1 MPRSMVLIDGTN
13 YAFRAFFA
21 VPPLS
26 NSKGFSTNALQGFTY
41 NLLLDL
47 IRREK
52 PDYMVVAFDAAGPTF
67 RKDQYEDYKAHR
79 KPAPPELVQQL
90 PYFRKVCEAL
100 SVPYFELSGYEA
112 DDIIATLVTRHRHE
126 DVQIRILSMDKD
138 LMQLVGGNVILED
151 TLRHKVYDPAAVEEK
166 WGVPPHQ
173 LRDLLALVG
182 DASDNVPGVPSIG
195 PKKARD
201 LLLEFGT
208 VDHLLAH
215 LDQVRNQKVR
225 EALQNHV
232 AEARLSLELVT
243 LHLDVPL
250 SMPLE
255 SLVVGKP
262 DPALAYSLFKELE
275 FKRLMKE
282 FEAAA
287 SQLPPVS
294 SVRGTVVAAEVS
306 GGLSAPPSSAVS
318 GVDPSV
324 SAASSAGL
332 TGDGAGDG
340 AADAAAAAAPA
351 IPSASTPAT
360 SEPERPRTITLVE
373 TPAALAALAGALKL
387 ASRVGVRTLTMD
399 ADEGCAAV
407 ALAVS
412 PHEAYVVPFS
422 GDSPGWQESFKHVL
436 RARFLDQNL
445 PKLGHNLKKDMHLL
459 AKRGLE
465 LRGVGGD
472 TELAGYLLKSSS
484 REPTLPDLV
493 LEHLNRSLQA
503 AQPVQQVGE
512 EASALLALHD
522 QLKNGLAQAE
532 MTALYTELELPL
544 VEILFKLE
552 RRGIQVETSQLGQIS
567 LELEKRI
574 AEGEQRIHT
583 LAGEKFNPGS
593 PKQLQVI
600 LFEKLKL
607 PVQKKTK
614 TGPSTDQEVLEALAE
629 IHDLPAE
636 ILAYRSLVKL
646 KGTYV
651 DALPKLVDG
660 QTSRIH
666 TTFNQVVAATGRLSS
681 MDPNLQNIPI
691 RTDEGRRIREAFV
704 APPGHVL
711 LSADYSQIELRLL
724 AHFCEDETLIY
735 AFTHGL
741 DIHAATAAD
750 MFGVSLAQVS
760 SEMRRSAKAI
770 NFGILYGMG
779 AHRLARELKITRKE
793 AEKFIEQYFGRYKRV
808 KAYLET
814 ILNDARVNG
823 YVTTWYKRRRYLPD
837 LKASNFNVRQGAE
850 RMAIN
855 TPIQG
860 SAADIIKV
868 AMLRVE
874 EALTRAGLRTR
885 MLLQVH
891 DELVFEVP
899 QAELE
904 QVQPLIKAE
913 MEGVA
918 NLRVPL
924 TVEVGSGQSWAGAH

>member
-21 VPPLS
+21 IPNLS
-26 NSKGFSTNALQGFTY
+26 NSKGFPTNALQGFTY

-79 KPAPPELVQQL
+79 KPAPPELIQQL

-126 DVQIRILSMDKD
+126 DLNIRILSMDKD
-138 LMQLVGGNVILED
+138 LMQLVGGNVLLED
-151 TLRHKVYDPAAVEEK
+151 TLRNKVYNPAEVEEK
-166 WGVPPHQ
+166 WGVPPSL

-201 LLLEFGT
+201 LLLEFGS
-208 VDHLLAH
+208 VDNLLSK
-215 LDQVRNQKVR
+215 LDQVRNVKVR
-225 EALQNHV
+225 EALQANV
-232 AEARLSLELVT
+232 DKAKLSLELVT

-250 SMPLE
+250 EMPLE
-255 SLVVGKP
+255 ALKVGTP

-275 FKRLMKE
+275 FKRLVRE
-282 FEAAA
+282 FEASA
-287 SQLPPVS
+287 SQLSPSSSVEAGAGASGAAPVS
-294 SVRGTVVAAEVS
+294 AGAGSQVGGSAQGVAVGEGATHAASAE
-306 GGLSAPPSSAVS
+306 SASAVS
-318 GVDPSV
+318 
-324 SAASSAGL
+324 AAR
-332 TGDGAGDG
+332 
-340 AADAAAAAAPA
+340 ADAKC
-351 IPSASTPAT
+351 S
-360 SEPERPRTITLVE
+360 ITLVE
-373 TPAALAALAGALKL
+373 TPAALAALAGSLKL
-387 ASRVGVRTLTMD
+387 AARVGVRTLTMD
-399 ADEGCAAV
+399 AEEGCVAV
-407 ALAVS
+407 GLAVS
-412 PHEAYVVPFS
+412 PREAYVVPFS
-422 GDSPGWQESFKHVL
+422 GEAPGWLESVKHVL
-436 RARFLDQNL
+436 RARLLDKAL
-445 PKLGHNLKKDMHLL
+445 PKLGHNLKKDMHRL

-472 TELAGYLLKSSS
+472 TELAGYLLRPSS
-484 REPTLPDLV
+484 REPTLAELV
-493 LEHLNRSLQA
+493 QEKLSQPLQA
-503 AQPVQQVGE
+503 TQPVQQVGE
-512 EASALLALHD
+512 EAAALLALHD
-522 QLKNGLAQAE
+522 KQLTELAQVD
-532 MTALYTELELPL
+532 MLQLYTQLELPL
-544 VEILFKLE
+544 VEVLALLE
-552 RRGIQVETSQLGQIS
+552 RRGIRVETAMLESIS
-567 LELEKRI
+567 VELERRI
-574 AEGEQRIHT
+574 AESEQRIYA
-583 LAGEKFNPGS
+583 LAGERFNPGS

-629 IHDLPAE
+629 VHELPAE
-636 ILAYRSLVKL
+636 ILAYRSWVKL

-651 DALPKLVDG
+651 DALPKLVDSET
-660 QTSRIH
+660 QRIH

-681 MDPNLQNIPI
+681 MDPNLQNIPV
-691 RTDEGRRIREAFV
+691 RTEEGRRIREAFV

-750 MFGVSLAQVS
+750 MFGVPLSAVT

-793 AEKFIEQYFGRYKRV
+793 ADRFIEQYFGRYKRV
-808 KAYLET
+808 KSYLDGIVVE
-814 ILNDARVNG
+814 ARSTG

-837 LKASNFNVRQGAE
+837 LGSGNFNSRQAAE

-868 AMLRVE
+868 AMLNVE
-874 EALTRAGLRTR
+874 AALSQAGMRTR

-899 QAELE
+899 LAELE
-904 QVQPLIKAE
+904 QVQPLIKAA

-918 NLRVPL
+918 SLRVPL
-924 TVEVGSGQSWAGAH
+924 TVEVGSGQNWAGAH

>member
-21 VPPLS
+21 VPPLN
-26 NSKGFSTNALQGFTY
+26 NSKGFPTNALQGFTY

-52 PDYMVVAFDAAGPTF
+52 PDYMVVAFDAVGPTF

-112 DDIIATLVTRHRHE
+112 DDIIATLATRHRHE
-126 DVQIRILSMDKD
+126 DVQIRIISMDKD

-151 TLRHKVYDPAAVEEK
+151 TLRKKVYDPAAVEEK

-208 VDHLLAH
+208 VEHLLAH

-232 AEARLSLELVT
+232 ADARLSLELVT

-255 SLVVGKP
+255 SLMVGKP

-294 SVRGTVVAAEVS
+294 SERGTVAAADVS
-306 GGLSAPPSSAVS
+306 GGLAAAPSSAES
-318 GVDPSV
+318 GGQPSA
-324 SAASSAGL
+324 SAEDSAGL
-332 TGDGAGDG
+332 GGDGAG
-340 AADAAAAAAPA
+340 AV
-351 IPSASTPAT
+351 STASRSPAT
-360 SEPERPRTITLVE
+360 SEAERPPTITLVE
-373 TPAALAALAGALKL
+373 TPATLAALAGALKL

-422 GDSPGWQESFKHVL
+422 GQAPGWLESVKHVL
-436 RARFLDQNL
+436 RARFLDRNL
-445 PKLGHNLKKDMHLL
+445 PKLGHNLKKDLHLL

-493 LEHLNRSLQA
+493 SEHLNRSLQA

-522 QLKNGLAQAE
+522 RLKNGLAQAE

-681 MDPNLQNIPI
+681 MDPNLQNIPV
-691 RTDEGRRIREAFV
+691 RTEEGRRIREAFV

-750 MFGVSLAQVS
+750 MFGVPLVQVT

-814 ILNDARVNG
+814 ILDDARVNG

-899 QAELE
+899 LAELE